1 MRTIES
7 IRNAILKRWWRVT
20 VPGRLRRRGVTVGQG
35 ATFHGMPL
43 VSLAQDS
50 RIEIGDRVVLVSDCA
65 FTALG
70 VSRPTILRTLQ
81 SGASISIGD
90 DTGISGG
97 TICAASRVTI
107 GKRCLIGAD
116 VKIADTD
123 FHSLK
128 PDNRRFNNNPLD
140 IGVAPVHIGDDVFVG
155 TGAIILKGVVIGSG
169 AIVGAGS
176 VVTKDVPEG
185 GVVAGNPAKII
196 RGISDGGALVDR
208 NR

>member
-7 IRNAILKRWWRVT
+7 LRNAILKRWWRVT

-43 VSLAQDS
+43 VSLTQDS

-123 FHSLK
+123 FHPLK
-128 PDNRRFNNNPLD
+128 PEGRRYNNRLED
-140 IGVAPVHIGDDVFVG
+140 IAVKPIDIGDDVFLG
-155 TGAIILKGVVIGSG
+155 TGAIILKGVKI
-169 AIVGAGS
+169 GAGS
-176 VVTKDVPEG
+176 IIAAGSIVVSDVPERSI
-185 GVVAGNPAKII
+185 VAGSPARMVRMI
-196 RGISDGGALVDR
+196 
-208 NR
+208 